1 MAVCMLEVCSLV
13 VCLFCFAVQRYDKI
27 AYFPNIYKFF
37 LLLKNYF
44 THKLIDNCVKV
55 ITLQLLLMKT
65 FRFDMNTTFNF
76 VSLSYR
82 QSKTYLFSVF
92 FILGNILLPQLC
104 HLVHLGGPTLL
115 PIYFFTLVGAYKYG
129 IRLGLLVAILS
140 PLVNSF
146 FFGMPVPALLPAII
160 CKSVLMAVAAGYMAG
175 RTGKL
180 SILSLIGIVLFY
192 QIVGGIFEWAIS
204 GSLDAALQD
213 FRIGVP
219 GMLLQIFG
227 GYLLLRSISRI

>member
-1 MAVCMLEVCSLV
+1 MSEVCSLV
-13 VCLFCFAVQRYDKI
+13 VCLFCFAMQRYDEI

-37 LLLKNYF
+37 LFSGNYF
-44 THKLIDNCVKV
+44 IHYMIDNCMKV
-55 ITLQLLLMKT
+55 ITLQLLIMKT
-65 FRFDMNTTFNF
+65 FIFDMNTAFNF

-82 QSKTYLFSVF
+82 QSRTYLFSVL
-92 FILGNILLPQLC
+92 FIIGNILLPQLC
-104 HLVHLGGPTLL
+104 HLVHLGGPTML

-129 IRLGLLVAILS
+129 MKLGLLVAILS

-160 CKSVLMAVAAGYMAG
+160 CKSVLLAVAAGFLAG

-180 SILSLIGIVLFY
+180 SIFSLIGVVLFY
-192 QIVGGIFEWAIS
+192 QIVGGMAEWAIS

-227 GYLLLRSISRI
+227 GYWLLKSISKI